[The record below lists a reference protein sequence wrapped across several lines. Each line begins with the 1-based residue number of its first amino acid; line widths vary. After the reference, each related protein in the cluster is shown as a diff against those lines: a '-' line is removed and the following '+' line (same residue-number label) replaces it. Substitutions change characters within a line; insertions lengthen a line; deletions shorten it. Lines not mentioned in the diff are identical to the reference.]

1 MYNIQR
7 NTDMLVSQEQILSDI
22 EKSRNTLQ
30 TDKLD
35 MSFGEIMNMYERE
48 EIIINPDFQ
57 RLYRWSDYQKTR
69 FIESIIIG
77 IPIPPIFVAED
88 SQGKWEVVDGLQ
100 RLSTIFSFFGIL
112 RNLDNCN
119 NWVLGAGDLIQSLDG
134 FKCEDL
140 PMKIQLNIKRS
151 SCRIEII
158 KWNSE
163 YDLRFEL
170 FNRLNTGGSPLTN
183 QEIRNSLYRSISSK
197 FNDFL
202 KELANY
208 PNFISTVDIPNEKVK
223 QLYLEEL
230 VLRFMSLYQNRNNV
244 NKSIALHMTDFMKV
258 SVQNKHFNYDLYRTI
273 FKRTFDILQQLGK
286 NIFCSKN
293 HEFST
298 AIFDT
303 TTIGI
308 AENIHLYA
316 NAKPSIIKKKIEEI
330 KSDDVYQKMVRS
342 GGNNSIQRVRK
353 RLEFANTI
361 FGTL

>member
-1 MYNIQR
+1 MV
-7 NTDMLVSQEQILSDI
+7 TQEKLLSDI

-69 FIESIIIG
+69 FIESVIIG
-77 IPIPPIFVAED
+77 IPVPPIFVAED
-88 SQGKWEVVDGLQ
+88 ASGKWEVVDGLQ
-100 RLSTIFSFFGIL
+100 RLSTVFSFFGIL
-112 RNLDNCN
+112 RNLDSYN

-134 FKCEDL
+134 FRCAEL
-140 PMKIQLNIKRS
+140 PLKIQLNIKRA

-202 KELANY
+202 KELASY
-208 PNFISTVDIPNEKVK
+208 PKFISVVNISEERIK

-230 VLRFMSLYQNRNNV
+230 VLRFMSLYNNRKGV
-244 NKSIALHMTDFMKV
+244 KMSIALHMTSFMREA
-258 SVQNKHFNYDLYRTI
+258 VQNDEFDYDKYRDI
-273 FKRTFDILQQLGK
+273 FRKTFDVLSRLGK
-286 NIFCSKN
+286 NLFCSKN
-293 HEFST
+293 DEFST
-298 AIFDT
+298 AIYDT

-308 AENIHLYA
+308 AENIKLYEKA
-316 NAKPSIIKKKIEEI
+316 EPDIIKKKIEQV
-330 KSDDVYQKMVRS
+330 KSNDIYQKMVRS
-342 GGNNSIQRVRK
+342 GGNNSIQRVKK
-353 RLEFANTI
+353 RLEFAKSI
-361 FGTL
+361 FGDLE